1 MVLASKAREAEETAV
16 RARFFDQQEAINK
29 ELNRLRNVT
38 GCYDPAAAATAD
50 AAAGLSSSSQ
60 GLPST
65 LPSSNP
71 LASGGGGDSDRP
83 ATIPPSGLGMGG
95 GHGFT
100 TGAPR
105 KSADALRA
113 ELNQDASIRAL
124 QERVALAG
132 RHHPPFLPL
141 ISDFHPPSLVQVTA
155 LTLLPNHL

>member
-1 MVLASKAREAEETAV
+1 MVLAAKAREAEETAV

-38 GCYDPAAAATAD
+38 GCYDTTATD
-50 AAAGLSSSSQ
+50 ANASGAGANGGALSSSSQ
-60 GLPST
+60 GL
-65 LPSSNP
+65 SNP
-71 LASGGGGDSDRP
+71 SPSANPLTGGSDDRP
-83 ATIPPSGLGMGG
+83 ATAIPSG
-95 GHGFT
+95 FN

-132 RHHPPFLPL
+132 RHRPLSLPTSIPL
-141 ISDFHPPSLVQVTA
+141 SNPPSAIRRLRD
-155 LTLLPNHL
+155 

>member
-16 RARFFDQQEAINK
+16 RARFFDQQETINK

-38 GCYDPAAAATAD
+38 GCYDTTVTD
-50 AAAGLSSSSQ
+50 ANAGGANAGALSSSSQ
-60 GLPST
+60 GLST
-65 LPSSNP
+65 TANP
-71 LASGGGGDSDRP
+71 LTGGGDDRP
-83 ATIPPSGLGMGG
+83 ATAIPSG
-95 GHGFT
+95 FS

-132 RHHPPFLPL
+132 TNHPLSLLSPSSLQ
-141 ISDFHPPSLVQVTA
+141 PSLRYSSIT
-155 LTLLPNHL
+155 